1 MTQRAQ
7 VPLQADVT
15 REDKGEVDNVPR
27 GWGGERKI
35 IREQEEGLTDE
46 ILFDRGKLSH
56 WLLR

>member
-1 MTQRAQ
+1 

-35 IREQEEGLTDE
+35 IREQEEGLTGE